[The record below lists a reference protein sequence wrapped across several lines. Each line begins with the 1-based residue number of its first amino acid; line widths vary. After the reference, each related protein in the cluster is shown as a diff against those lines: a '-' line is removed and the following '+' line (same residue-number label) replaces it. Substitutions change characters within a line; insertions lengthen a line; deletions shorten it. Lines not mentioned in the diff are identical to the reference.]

1 MIDQR
6 TSHWPALGSPLQLDE
21 TLKCFFIV
29 ELPYPCS
36 AMTCCASADYCC
48 CSSRKTCVGFIV
60 GQHVEAMVRAIIS
73 TVRGVV
79 VRRRNVAA
87 KRTPTSCSGL
97 CCFSPPP
104 YAIIMKPMATMELH
118 QHRLRLVHSVL
129 TNQTDQLRT
138 TQLSIE
144 DKTIEDN
151 TIV

>member
-36 AMTCCASADYCC
+36 AMTCCASADCC
-48 CSSRKTCVGFIV
+48 LSSGKTCIGFIIV
-60 GQHVEAMVRAIIS
+60 GQHVETMVRAIIS
-73 TVRGVV
+73 TVRGVM
-79 VRRRNVAA
+79 VRCGNVAA
-87 KRTPTSCSGL
+87 KRTPTSWSGV
-97 CCFSPPP
+97 CCFCPPP